1 MLVSRIQEN
10 GSNLSNWKLHFI
22 VKRRLMAE
30 RSVRGGYIGVT
41 KGERERNSTISIR
54 SIGNGEEAK
63 GDGVGEE
70 RGDEPGVHKS
80 R

>member
-1 MLVSRIQEN
+1 
-10 GSNLSNWKLHFI
+10 
-22 VKRRLMAE
+22 MAE